1 MSDATSSKIL
11 SVMLERLFAGIA
23 NGPSLNCRPHSS
35 RQRIDLASFATLR
48 DIAPGAALLS
58 LLSPNASTR
67 VLAKVPMPRG
77 GVQVKWGR
85 GVAGAT
91 ESANTNSHDGDA
103 SSSASAPSSNTA
115 ETAEARADRAA
126 FNAQQQL
133 ITKLRVIIDEARTY
147 EEDTGVHVL
156 NIGFPLLSLPATG
169 IGKRFGGRR
178 ILAPL
183 AFIPVALRVQGGSS
197 PAIEV
202 ECQSDEVDRVVP
214 NEALLSWLEQQTG
227 KAFESAFS
235 DEEGTNP
242 WREISEIVRH
252 AAKVLDTVAPA
263 EFSSEQMPESL
274 TLVDAPKAE
283 DAGDKAQVFVAAV
296 LGLFPA
302 SKQGL
307 IRDTKE
313 MVAEPK
319 ATTSRGPIQR
329 FVTSAKALEAI
340 ATTQASSS
348 AVPTAGPGAPLAPT
362 PAPEAV
368 GPHPAFLIANADPCQ
383 AHAVTRARSH
393 DALVIHGPPGTGK
406 SQTITNI
413 IGDHLAR
420 GERVLFVCDKRT
432 ALDVVANRLNASG
445 LGELCALVHDPQ
457 RDQKN
462 LYMSIRD
469 QLDALGDK
477 TPKNVDRTIEKID
490 AEIKQIH
497 ADLSAF
503 RKLLSEDREGSH
515 SLHELVGEMLA
526 LMVRVA
532 KGGPVPV
539 TPLRGVS
546 LAKIEAAELDIVEAL
561 KRGESVG
568 YASNPW
574 VPAAAVP
581 LPIYLSTSG
590 ESVRQRIDALVAAA
604 TSADQTCHDSISPFS
619 MATPLAEQAQARATL
634 RTQWDVVMQAS
645 HANARSCWTPKPKEE
660 IARAAKS
667 LADIAALVDQAR
679 REPLDAELSL
689 TLRTRPMTVPELAS
703 SIGALEAY
711 IASSK
716 SFLHF
721 LAFGK
726 KKAALQVLQPLGL
739 ALTPE
744 NAARASKC
752 LGGVRA
758 LLVIRATLDSLLS
771 VPAAASAPAT
781 FPDVQATLAD
791 AMTTRD
797 VLDVLTRLHNQPSLA
812 PCTVKGL
819 AVLRTGEGVA
829 EWLQGLDASTPRA
842 SALEAIEL
850 HIDASAAANES
861 WFAPAWRAEHKK
873 AWREGGIARPTTE
886 ALRDALPTL
895 ENVLR
900 LKDALAKLDFSL
912 GAQAAARVRELLAA
926 GASPDLGLDAMR
938 LSVTTARAQEILEA
952 TPGLH
957 AFDAQRVQS
966 MFARWESLADKR
978 REAAV
983 EKVLSHWRSLQRTRL
998 LAATGSRLNSEG
1010 AKVRQ
1015 RLLTRGSKALRLRQ
1029 VLQLGASIEGGDPIL
1044 DLRPVWMA
1052 SPETVAQCF
1061 PRTAIFD
1068 VIVFDE
1074 ASQCRLEDALPV
1086 LTRAKR
1092 VVIAGDPKQ
1101 LPPTRF
1107 FESGAAASD
1116 DDTIE
1121 TDEQLF
1127 EAQQTSVEDLLSAA
1141 LNLDIE
1147 ESYLDV
1153 HYRSRNSDL
1162 IEFSNQH
1169 FYSKRLQAIPGHPR
1183 NRTVA
1188 PPLSLRRV
1196 DGVYADRTNQREA
1209 DEVVRIVKD
1218 LLKRADPPSIGIA
1231 CFNLAQRDLIVE
1243 TLDVAAEED
1252 ATFAA
1257 KLAAA
1262 RSRREKGS
1270 NEGLFVKN
1278 LENVQGDERDHIIIS
1293 TTYGPDKHGKFY
1305 RRFGP
1310 LLQPGGGR
1318 RLNVLVTRARH
1329 EIHLVTSIPRQECLA
1344 LPEVPQGVTPTGGWL
1359 LLAYLKYAEEVGAHY
1374 AADVPEDVE
1383 TQASIAATEAIVQP
1397 SSAPSPVATGLAGV
1411 LEHDHATGSI
1421 VHWGNDGFCID
1432 VALRHPTKV
1441 HDVTCGLLCDFAR
1454 YAPGQDPIEWDLFRT
1469 AILEAQGWRL
1479 ERIWTPAIIRD
1490 LTGTMQ
1496 RILTAATAE
1505 ASRP

>member
-11 SVMLERLFAGIA
+11 TVMLERLFAGIA

-35 RQRIDLASFATLR
+35 RQRIDVASLAGLR
-48 DIAPGAALLS
+48 DLAPGAALRS
-58 LLSPNASTR
+58 LLSSEASTKI
-67 VLAKVPMPRG
+67 LAKVPMPKG
-77 GVQVKWGR
+77 GVQVKWGS
-85 GVAGAT
+85 GART
-91 ESANTNSHDGDA
+91 AA
-103 SSSASAPSSNTA
+103 SPLSLDDTTIESASAAKSAVPESP
-115 ETAEARADRAA
+115 EDRAA
-126 FNAQQQL
+126 RVAFAAQQNL
-133 ITKLRVIIDEARTY
+133 ISKLRVIIDEARTY

-156 NIGFPLLSLPATG
+156 NIGFPLLSLPASG
-169 IGKRFGGRR
+169 VGRGFGGRR

-183 AFIPVALRVQGGSS
+183 AFIPVALRVQGGTS
-197 PAIEV
+197 PSIEI

-227 KAFESAFS
+227 KAFESKFN

-242 WREISEIVRH
+242 WREIAEIVRH
-252 AAKVLDTVAPA
+252 AAKVLEIAVPP
-263 EFSSEQMPESL
+263 EFAGEQMPESVS
-274 TLVDAPKAE
+274 LVDAPKAE
-283 DAGDKAQVFVAAV
+283 DAGDRAQVFVAAV

-313 MVAEPK
+313 MVAEPQ

-329 FVTSAKALEAI
+329 FVTSAKALESL
-340 ATTQASSS
+340 ATQQAAATAVGASSEAAVAS
-348 AVPTAGPGAPLAPT
+348 ATGPN
-362 PAPEAV
+362 
-368 GPHPAFLIANADPCQ
+368 PAFLIANADPCQ

-393 DALVIHGPPGTGK
+393 DCLVIHGPPGTGK

-445 LGELCALVHDPQ
+445 LAELCALVHDPQ

-462 LYMSIRD
+462 LYMSIRE
-469 QLDALGDK
+469 QLDGLGDK
-477 TPKNVDRTIEKID
+477 TPKNADRAIERID

-526 LMVRVA
+526 LMVRVG

-539 TPLRGVS
+539 SPLRGVP

-561 KRGESVG
+561 KRGEGVG

-581 LPIYLSTSG
+581 LAIYLSTSG
-590 ESVRQRIDALVAAA
+590 ESVRQRIDALVSAAMHADETRHDAIPPFA
-604 TSADQTCHDSISPFS
+604 TTS
-619 MATPLAEQAQARATL
+619 PLAEQAVARATL

-645 HANARSCWTPKPKEE
+645 HASARSFWTPRTKEE

-667 LADIAALVDQAR
+667 LAEISSLVEQAK
-679 REPLDAELSL
+679 RETLDVELSL
-689 TLRTRPMTVPELAS
+689 TLRSRMMGMAELAS

-744 NAARASKC
+744 NAQRVSQFLA
-752 LGGVRA
+752 GVRA
-758 LLVIRATLDSLLS
+758 LLVIRTTLDSLAGS
-771 VPAAASAPAT
+771 PAVALAPAT
-781 FPDVQATLAD
+781 FPDAQATLSD
-791 AMTTRD
+791 AAATRD
-797 VLDVLTRLHNQPSLA
+797 VLDILSRLHSEPTLA
-812 PCTVKGL
+812 PCAQRGL

-829 EWLQGLDASTPRA
+829 EWLHGLDASGPRA
-842 SALEAIEL
+842 RALEAIESQ
-850 HIDASAAANES
+850 IDASAASNES
-861 WFAPAWRAEHKK
+861 WFAPVWRAEQKK
-873 AWREGGIARPTTE
+873 AWREGGVARPTVD
-886 ALRDALPTL
+886 ALRDRLPTL
-895 ENVLR
+895 ESVLR
-900 LKDALAKLDFSL
+900 LKDSLSRLDFSL
-912 GAQAAARVRELLAA
+912 GAQAASRVRELLAA
-926 GASPDLGLDAMR
+926 GADPELGVAAMR
-938 LSVTTARAQEILEA
+938 LSVVSARAQEIQES

-957 AFDAQRVQS
+957 AFDAERVRS
-966 MFARWESLADKR
+966 MFARWESLAEKR
-978 REAAV
+978 REASV
-983 EKVLSHWRSLQRTRL
+983 EKVLAHWRALQRTRL
-998 LAATGSRLNSEG
+998 MAATGSRLNSEG

-1061 PRTAIFD
+1061 PRDAIFD

-1196 DGVYADRTNQREA
+1196 DGVYEDRTNQREA

-1252 ATFAA
+1252 AAFAA

-1359 LLAYLKYAEEVGAHY
+1359 LLAYLKYAEDVGAQY
-1374 AADVPEDVE
+1374 LADLPEEVE

-1397 SSAPSPVATGLAGV
+1397 SNAPSPVAMGLAGV

-1421 VHWGNDGFCID
+1421 VHWGNDGFCVD

-1469 AILEAQGWRL
+1469 GILEAQGWRL

-1490 LTGTMQ
+1490 LPGTMQ
-1496 RILTAATAE
+1496 RVLAAATAE
-1505 ASRP
+1505 ASRT